1 MTNFSSLLK
10 DSGNIAR
17 IVGGVITISGIIYQ
31 SGKLTQKV
39 DNLVPIVQ
47 TQEVEMKKW
56 NYTLNDIYGKI
67 CRNEQ
72 QLKDINQDIKIIKK
86 NIISKNN

>member
-10 DSGNIAR
+10 DGGNIAR
-17 IVGGVITISGIIYQ
+17 ILGGIITISGIIYQ
-31 SGKLTQKV
+31 GGKLTQKV
-39 DNLVPIVQ
+39 DNLIPVVQ
-47 TQEVEMKKW
+47 AQEVDMKKW

-72 QLKDINQDIKIIKK
+72 QLKDIDQDIKIIKK
-86 NIISKNN
+86 NIMCKNN